1 MFKFLYHYSSLRNF
15 YLLSKKVT
23 PYILGL
29 FVISISYG
37 LFGALALAPADYQ
50 QGDSFRIMYV
60 HVPSAWM
67 SLLIYVTMSLSGI
80 SVLIWRLKL
89 AEITLRAS
97 APIGALFTILALI
110 TGSIWGK
117 PMWGA
122 WWVWDARLTSELIL
136 IFLYMGVIAL
146 LRAIDDKRT
155 GARAAA
161 ILSLIGIINI
171 PIVHYSV
178 EWWTTLH
185 QGPTVSK
192 FGAPSIHV
200 DMLIP
205 LLTMSVAF
213 ILYFLLVGL
222 SRMRALILEYDK
234 EARWAQELAVQDTRN
249 TL

>member
-89 AEITLRAS
+89 AEITL
-97 APIGALFTILALI
+97 
-110 TGSIWGK
+110 
-117 PMWGA
+117 
-122 WWVWDARLTSELIL
+122 EL
-136 IFLYMGVIAL
+136 
-146 LRAIDDKRT
+146 
-155 GARAAA
+155 
-161 ILSLIGIINI
+161 
-171 PIVHYSV
+171 
-178 EWWTTLH
+178 
-185 QGPTVSK
+185 
-192 FGAPSIHV
+192 
-200 DMLIP
+200 P
-205 LLTMSVAF
+205 LL
-213 ILYFLLVGL
+213 
-222 SRMRALILEYDK
+222 
-234 EARWAQELAVQDTRN
+234 
-249 TL
+249 